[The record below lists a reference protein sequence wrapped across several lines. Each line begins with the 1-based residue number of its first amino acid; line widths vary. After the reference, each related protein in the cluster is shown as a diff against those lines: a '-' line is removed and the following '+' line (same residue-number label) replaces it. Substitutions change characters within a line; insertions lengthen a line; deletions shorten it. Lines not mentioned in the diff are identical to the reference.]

1 MPAAQPRPLK
11 RRKDLWFLRYG
22 CLLFLLGFFG
32 LCLLISAL
40 VTNGLFAEDPLIAAL
55 AFVLATATA
64 VPYTL
69 LLLWFDRNEQEP
81 LHLIIIAFLWGANV
95 ATAISLVV
103 NTTFGA
109 LAFSVVG
116 NPIIAEQ
123 LTASFSAPFIEEMTK
138 GAAVMFI
145 FLLFRR
151 DFDNVLDGILYGALV
166 GMGFAWFENVLYYA
180 RVGSEGR
187 VEMLKLTYLR
197 GILNGVTSHA
207 AYTALVGLGFGLVR
221 VLRKGILRW
230 ALVPLFWGLAM
241 FAHFLW
247 NTFVGP
253 LIAVSG
259 AETDIAVYLGTLPL
273 AVLVLQAPFVLLL
286 IVVTVVSWQHERSL
300 ILRFLADESVAVVT
314 PTERACL
321 VPARRRLSTQVRA
334 LSSAGLLQ
342 AWRIRSMQQDQIKLA
357 FMKWHHD
364 QDEETD
370 WSCAEDADI
379 EAMRTRIRRK
389 RSRLG

>member
-40 VTNGLFAEDPLIAAL
+40 VTNGLFAEDPLIEAL

-166 GMGFAWFENVLYYA
+166 GMGFAL
-180 RVGSEGR
+180 S
-187 VEMLKLTYLR
+187 
-197 GILNGVTSHA
+197 
-207 AYTALVGLGFGLVR
+207 LVG
-221 VLRKGILRW
+221 W
-230 ALVPLFWGLAM
+230 ALRTRATHAERPCASPASYVACPSPCSTGGVAPCCASSVRQLLVPP
-241 FAHFLW
+241 
-247 NTFVGP
+247 T
-253 LIAVSG
+253 
-259 AETDIAVYLGTLPL
+259 LGSSHPPL
-273 AVLVLQAPFVLLL
+273 ARA
-286 IVVTVVSWQHERSL
+286 S
-300 ILRFLADESVAVVT
+300 
-314 PTERACL
+314 PTL
-321 VPARRRLSTQVRA
+321 T
-334 LSSAGLLQ
+334 
-342 AWRIRSMQQDQIKLA
+342 
-357 FMKWHHD
+357 
-364 QDEETD
+364 
-370 WSCAEDADI
+370 
-379 EAMRTRIRRK
+379 
-389 RSRLG
+389 